1 MGHDHALR
9 TIWQIHGSDAHRMT
23 VRLLEACEAHRLVPP
38 DGSVALK
45 PNLVLSS
52 APEEGAVTHPGVVSG
67 CIEYFRSHG
76 IHDVSVIE
84 SSWVGDNTMRA
95 LCRSGIEEVC
105 TAYDVPFVDLKR
117 DEAVAVRSSI
127 GQLRVCRRALE
138 ADLLVDLPVLK
149 GHCQTRMTCAL
160 KNLKGCIPDAEKR
173 RYHSLG
179 LTKPIAALGAVL
191 KPRLVVVDSICG
203 DLCFEEGGTP
213 VRTNTMYA
221 CMDAV
226 QADAY
231 GRALMGLAA
240 AEVPYIELAEQ
251 YGAGHASWSEEDLV
265 FLNAPS
271 DCADYAAP
279 TGTVERLTRRVR
291 QQNACSACFAAL
303 VRALYATGRGKDQDI
318 YIGQGW
324 RGCELDGLGVG
335 ACCRGASTNV
345 PGCPPTAD
353 AIAKALT

>member
-23 VRLLEACEAHRLVPP
+23 VQLLEACEAHRLVPP
-38 DGSVALK
+38 NGSVALK

-67 CIEYFRSHG
+67 CIEHFRNHG
-76 IHDVSVIE
+76 IHDVSVME
-84 SSWVGDNTMRA
+84 SSWVGDNTLRA
-95 LCRSGIEEVC
+95 LRRSGIEDVC
-105 TAYDVPFVDLKR
+105 KAYGVPFVDLKR

-191 KPRLVVVDSICG
+191 KPGLVVVDSICG

-231 GRALMGLAA
+231 GRALMGLAP
-240 AEVPYIELAEQ
+240 AEVPDIELAEQ
-251 YGAGHASWSEEDLV
+251 YGAGHASWSAEDLV

-303 VRALYATGRGKDQDI
+303 VRALYATGRGKEQDI